1 LSTGAGQGTDRC
13 PVCPSGGIGVDG
25 AVEEH
30 VGIVVRAMGPSPEW
44 AETRRQAGLGRT
56 GHFRPAR

>member
-1 LSTGAGQGTDRC
+1 
-13 PVCPSGGIGVDG
+13 VSGGFGVHV

-44 AETRRQAGLGRT
+44 AETRRQAGLGRA
-56 GHFRPAR
+56 GLFRPAR